1 MENLSHP
8 VPERGRP
15 TRAAFKGNSRQET
28 AYTIRVALAKVRQ
41 KYLHPPLPP
50 DHTRLILLH
59 PPANGVD
66 ELNIELVPV
75 AYDDLGTRY
84 QYEALSYHWGSAEQ
98 GLRTVYVRRNQDN
111 GAAVGVPDS
120 GAQATLRNV
129 ASKAHKALIKKIWL
143 RTSLYMALRRLRL
156 PTRPVLLWIDFI
168 CIDQDNNKEKEEQVA
183 RMVDIYSRANRVVI
197 WLGDEDARSRNAM
210 QFIQDIVKVDSLDG
224 LVADQKTIKSW
235 GDLMHLMQNPWFS
248 RRWVIQEMAYAQQ
261 ATVHLAEIAIPWDD
275 LRDAVSLFVL
285 NLDKIRTLLQPLLE
299 LSTGLGHGVLLHDHL
314 GSMDFLLRN
323 NLDSLPAK
331 VFIDILDY
339 MFRKPK
345 NGLRPNPTHGLE
357 FLTATLYIYQNS
369 DPRDTIHA
377 LRSIALETSTATI
390 DSTILPPPKPDY
402 TLDLLDVYTGF
413 VRWVVETTGSI
424 DILCRHWALPEREK
438 GATNYPAPVELP
450 SWIRIASDEERSRRG
465 VKSDSLVGLPGQR
478 IYDASKSSR
487 AKVDFSPQHFESPIP
502 IMGGSWQDDQT
513 QEGDAK
519 DASINV
525 RGILIGSLDWTTDP
539 ITDGVVPEVALRKLR
554 AATPGEEVPDQ
565 LWRTLV
571 AERGEDG
578 RNPPP
583 WYYRAC
589 RYCLT
594 NKSPNGHLNTDKLLT
609 QTQPGIVR
617 AFLQRVQAATWN
629 RRVVEVDVVDAR
641 PLYGLAPAGSRKGDL
656 VCVLFGCS
664 VPCVLRLCQEDD
676 GRYYFEFIG
685 EACVYGLMD
694 GEAIA
699 SLTGA
704 ELELRSYDFRLL

>member
-345 NGLRPNPTHGLE
+345 NGLRPNPMHGLE

-513 QEGDAK
+513 QEGVHPMVTLTTLRMRK
-519 DASINV
+519 QLP
-525 RGILIGSLDWTTDP
+525 LITR
-539 ITDGVVPEVALRKLR
+539 DG
-554 AATPGEEVPDQ
+554 PDQ
-565 LWRTLV
+565 
-571 AERGEDG
+571 
-578 RNPPP
+578 
-583 WYYRAC
+583 
-589 RYCLT
+589 
-594 NKSPNGHLNTDKLLT
+594 
-609 QTQPGIVR
+609 
-617 AFLQRVQAATWN
+617 
-629 RRVVEVDVVDAR
+629 
-641 PLYGLAPAGSRKGDL
+641 
-656 VCVLFGCS
+656 
-664 VPCVLRLCQEDD
+664 
-676 GRYYFEFIG
+676 
-685 EACVYGLMD
+685 
-694 GEAIA
+694 
-699 SLTGA
+699 
-704 ELELRSYDFRLL
+704 